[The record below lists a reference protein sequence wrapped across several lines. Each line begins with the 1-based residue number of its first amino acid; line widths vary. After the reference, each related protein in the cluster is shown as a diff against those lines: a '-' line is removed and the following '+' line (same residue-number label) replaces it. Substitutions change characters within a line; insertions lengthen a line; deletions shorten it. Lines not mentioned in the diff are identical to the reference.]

1 MEPFIQHSG
10 IAIPIDRAN
19 VDTDAILPKQYLK
32 SIRKSGYGGWLFD
45 DWRYLDSGD
54 IETPLQSRRPNP
66 EFVLNDPRYR
76 SGSILLA
83 RENFG
88 CGSSREHA
96 VWALRD
102 FGVRAVVA
110 PSFADIFCNNCTK
123 NGILPVVVAERQ
135 IDRLFKLA
143 AADKGAVLEVNLES
157 CVVRTADGKAIPFT
171 IEAAIRERLLRGED
185 DISITLRDKQLI
197 AEFERTWHK
206 QAPWLTNK
214 VSG

>member
-76 SGSILLA
+76 SGRILLA

-88 CGSSREHA
+88 
-96 VWALRD
+96 
-102 FGVRAVVA
+102 
-110 PSFADIFCNNCTK
+110 
-123 NGILPVVVAERQ
+123 
-135 IDRLFKLA
+135 
-143 AADKGAVLEVNLES
+143 
-157 CVVRTADGKAIPFT
+157 
-171 IEAAIRERLLRGED
+171 
-185 DISITLRDKQLI
+185 
-197 AEFERTWHK
+197 
-206 QAPWLTNK
+206 
-214 VSG
+214 